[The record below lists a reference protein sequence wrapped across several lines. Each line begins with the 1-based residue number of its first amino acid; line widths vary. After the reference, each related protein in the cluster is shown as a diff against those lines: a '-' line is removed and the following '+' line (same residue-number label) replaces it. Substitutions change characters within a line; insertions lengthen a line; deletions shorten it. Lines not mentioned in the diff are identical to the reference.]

1 MVSEKGNEMYRP
13 ILTWMVLV
21 LTGAFFVAT
30 AGAGQYSSQEIFSQ
44 AASLARQQQM
54 PPDKARGLING
65 LKAFFP
71 DPWFQ
76 AQVKKQPVRAVF
88 VYGAGGGG
96 FVVKF
101 MKGEGLVSFKNGR
114 QAARIYVQ
122 GISGGAVIGGSMEW
136 AIGLV
141 MGLPSEADF
150 GGDYVGNLRQAT
162 AGDETV
168 ASGMFLESQNQAPAS
183 HGLYILVSSRG
194 LSAEAGQIRLTI
206 TPGW

>member
-1 MVSEKGNEMYRP
+1 MHRHT
-13 ILTWMVLV
+13 LTWMVLV
-21 LTGAFFVAT
+21 LVGTFFVAT
-30 AGAGQYSSQEIFSQ
+30 AVAGQYSNQEIFDQ

-54 PPDKARGLING
+54 PPEKAKRLING

-101 MKGEGLVSFKNGR
+101 MKGKGLVSFKSGR

-122 GISGGAVIGGSMEW
+122 GWSGGAVIGGSMEW

-141 MGLPSEADF
+141 MGLPREADF

-162 AGDETV
+162 AGDETA
-168 ASGMFLESQNQAPAS
+168 ASGMFLESQKQAPAS
-183 HGLYILVSSRG
+183 HALYILVSSRG
-194 LSAEAGQIRLTI
+194 LSAEAGQIRLKV